1 MTIEREVYTP
11 ASAAGVV
18 GVHANTIR
26 LWATEYGPAVSEDAR
41 SKPDKFTPADVATFQ
56 AIKDLRAAGVEPTD
70 ILQRLSQVPKDE
82 LQRPYIE
89 DTEKTPL
96 ETAEIASRSNT
107 SNEGAIVAPGASST
121 VDFAMV
127 AHDLAVLVDRR
138 NDETVSRLDKLER
151 QRHGAVM
158 LAAGIVIG
166 VGLVVLALLLLRLM
180 G

>member
-26 LWATEYGPAVSEDAR
+26 LWAKEYGPALSDDAR
-41 SKPDKFTPADVATFQ
+41 SKPYKFTPADVATFQ

-107 SNEGAIVAPGASST
+107 SNEGAIAPHSPSST
-121 VDFAMV
+121 VDYAPV
-127 AHDLAVLVDRR
+127 IYDLVQVTEKRH
-138 NDETVSRLDKLER
+138 DETLSRLDKLER

-158 LAAGIVIG
+158 LAVGIAIG
-166 VGLVVLALLLLRLM
+166 VALVVLALLLLRLM